1 MVKETSKYKNEYDH
15 KYHILYN
22 KFYKRSKVENCRIYE
37 CEGYIDYARM
47 LYSDEIKQFKNTGV
61 WRKGR
66 RPIWFHKMID
76 KDYPP
81 VLIINRGEFNVD
93 FS

>member
-1 MVKETSKYKNEYDH
+1 MKDNNNNYDKKYTN
-15 KYHILYN
+15 LYN
-22 KFYKRSKVENCRIYE
+22 KFYQRSKVENCRIWE
-37 CEGYIDYARM
+37 CDGYIDYARQ
-47 LYSDEIKQFKNTGV
+47 LYAQEIETFKNTGV

-81 VLIINRGEFNVD
+81 VLIVNRGHFDLD